1 MIASSLFSTVALPVA
16 LAAIMAVLGLSLTL
30 DDFRRVVAMPRGML
44 VGMANLAVIAPLLA
58 FGVATLF
65 DLPPELAV
73 GLVLLGAAPGGT
85 MANFLTHLARGD
97 TALSITLTAVS
108 SLAAVVTVP
117 LYLGLASDHFGVTGV
132 EDPSM
137 VGVVARVFA
146 ITIVPLA
153 AGMWLRSRFP
163 PDGREHVYA
172 RAKQASLVLFV
183 LVVIGAVAT
192 EHDAVLEHATEL
204 AGASVAL
211 NVAAMAISFTL
222 AKLARLG
229 DAQATAIAIELG
241 LHNAT
246 LAIAVGASIA
256 TIYTIPA
263 SVYASFMFVTGGLF
277 AWAMARRNAL
287 SPRAPRPAA
296 RRAA

>member
-1 MIASSLFSTVALPVA
+1 MFAASAFQTVALPVA
-16 LAAIMAVLGLSLTL
+16 LAAIMVVLGLSLTL
-30 DDFRRVVAMPRGML
+30 DDFRRVVRMPRGML
-44 VGMANLAVIAPLLA
+44 VGMANLALVAPLLSFA
-58 FGVATLF
+58 VATIF
-65 DLPPELAV
+65 DLTPELAV

-97 TALSITLTAVS
+97 TALSISLTAIS

-117 LYLGLASDHFGVTGV
+117 LYLSLAAAHFGVTGV

-153 AGMWLRSRFP
+153 IGMRLRRRFP
-163 PDGREHVYA
+163 PEGRERTYA
-172 RAKQASLVLFV
+172 RAKRASLVLFV
-183 LVVIGAVAT
+183 AMVAGAVAT
-192 EHDAVLEHATEL
+192 EHDVVLEHAAEL
-204 AGASVAL
+204 AGAAVAL
-211 NVAAMAISFTL
+211 NLAAMTIAFALS
-222 AKLARLG
+222 KLARLG

-246 LAIAVGASIA
+246 LAIAVGGAIA

-263 SVYASFMFVTGGLF
+263 SVYASFMFVSGGLF
-277 AWAMARRNAL
+277 AWAMARRNGL
-287 SPRAPRPAA
+287 SPREPRPAA
-296 RRAA
+296 PRG